1 MEKVKKWRIYTTKVA
16 YMDYEVE
23 AENEEEAEEIF
34 LSSCAD
40 IIQEEVYTEDIE
52 EITELKS
59 GTR

>member
-1 MEKVKKWRIYTTKVA
+1 MKEIKKWRIYTTKVA

-34 LSSCAD
+34 LSGCAD
-40 IIQEEVYTEDIE
+40 IMQEEVYTEDIE